1 MALTPKIRITW
12 KNRHGLLM
20 LDLCSEIT
28 EEGLY
33 AQCQE
38 VLARNDRKI
47 CSDERWRQ
55 FMRYVSLLIGLIGL
69 VAFDDLSDPVTGL
82 ADGLYGSLTPVAL
95 GLTCLCFLFWGL
107 SPVLLR
113 LVKLSGDTRL
123 VREIKPGITLIDG
136 LAGLSFLLLGLMFVG
151 AHIVRLFGG

>member
-12 KNRHGLLM
+12 KNRHGLPM
-20 LDLCSEIT
+20 FDLGSEIT

-69 VAFDDLSDPVTGL
+69 VAFDDLSDPVT
-82 ADGLYGSLTPVAL
+82 
-95 GLTCLCFLFWGL
+95 
-107 SPVLLR
+107 
-113 LVKLSGDTRL
+113 
-123 VREIKPGITLIDG
+123 
-136 LAGLSFLLLGLMFVG
+136 
-151 AHIVRLFGG
+151 

>member
-12 KNRHGLLM
+12 KNRHGLPM

-38 VLARNDRKI
+38 VLARDDRKI

-69 VAFDDLSDPVTGL
+69 IAFDDLSDPVTGL

-95 GLTCLCFLFWGL
+95 GLTCLCFFILGAFPCAFKVSKAIGRYPL
-107 SPVLLR
+107 SSR
-113 LVKLSGDTRL
+113 DKTGHYAT
-123 VREIKPGITLIDG
+123 
-136 LAGLSFLLLGLMFVG
+136 
-151 AHIVRLFGG
+151 